1 MASNYNG
8 RLRPA
13 EAVIENGDMRLS
25 RRRETLE
32 DLVSRDA

>member
-1 MASNYNG
+1 VLEG
-8 RLRPA
+8 GEP
-13 EAVIENGDMRLS
+13 RLS